1 MIENKLDL
9 SSLSKVGIMRQ
20 KQDDL
25 FVMRLRAVGG
35 DVTADQL
42 LRISEVAKKYGNGFV
57 HLSVRQGIEIH
68 YVHSDNLEKA
78 RHELEEAGVQ
88 MGACGP
94 RVRVIVACPGDATCQ
109 WGVIETKEI
118 ARELDARYFKK
129 ETPSK
134 FKMAVTGCTHNCTKA
149 NENDIGV
156 RGSVQPKWIQSDCG
170 DCSLCICACPSNAIE
185 RVEKEMNG
193 VESYGYEVD
202 DEKCIN
208 CSVCT
213 TICPSNSWFPE
224 KKGYSLY
231 IGGTMGK
238 IPRFGSLLSKIITTK
253 EELYALIDR
262 SLKYYQKNGR
272 KKERFGHMIDRI
284 GFEKVKEE
292 ILNGD

>member
-1 MIENKLDL
+1 MIENKIDL
-9 SSLSKVGIMRQ
+9 STLSKVGIMRQ

-35 DVTADQL
+35 DVTAEQL
-42 LRISEVAKKYGNGFV
+42 LKISEVAKKYGNGFV
-57 HLSVRQGIEIH
+57 HLSTRQGIEIH
-68 YVHSDNLEKA
+68 YVHYDNLEKA
-78 RHELEEAGVQ
+78 RLELEDACVA

-109 WGVIETKEI
+109 WGIIETKEI
-118 ARELDARYFKK
+118 AKDLDAKYFKQ

-156 RGSVQPKWIQSDCG
+156 RGAILPKWIKSDCG
-170 DCSLCICACPSNAIE
+170 DCSVCVCACPTSAIE
-185 RVEKEMNG
+185 RIENETDG
-193 VESYGYEVD
+193 TYSYVSI

-213 TICPSNSWFPE
+213 TICPSSSWFAE
-224 KKGYSLY
+224 TKGFSLY
-231 IGGTMGK
+231 VGGTMGK
-238 IPRFGSLLSKIITTK
+238 IPRFASLLKKLITSK
-253 EELYALIDR
+253 EELYELIER
-262 SLKYYQKNGR
+262 SLKYYQENGR

-284 GFEKVKEE
+284 GFEKVREE
-292 ILNGD
+292 ILNGV